1 MRSSA
6 FFLPLLLLAS
16 TLAAQTPA
24 SLPAVA
30 PAGRP
35 AIGLAL
41 EGGGALGLAH
51 IGVIEWMEE
60 HHIPVDRLAGTSMG
74 SLVGAS
80 YASGMS
86 PDEMRAVATGNAFQA
101 VFTLQS
107 PYTDLNFRR
116 RQDRREMPQSLSVG
130 LRHGVQLRNALLAGR
145 GVNNFLATMLA
156 DENSAQ
162 LDFDQLPIP
171 FRCVATDL
179 NSLAPVVFSHGP
191 LPSAVRA
198 SISIPG
204 VFPPVEG
211 EDGHMLVDGGIV
223 DNLPADV
230 VRRDLHADV
239 VIAIHIEDS
248 PLASGDTS
256 SIVGVLNRAF
266 SAGIALN
273 VANSLHS
280 ADLVVDIPVGS
291 FTGTDYD
298 KGNQLIRA
306 GYLAAEA
313 RRADLLRYALDG
325 QSWAAYTASRASR
338 RRPHPGL
345 LQIVRVEGGDTSA
358 QASVRADLRPL
369 AGKPIQ
375 PAPTSNALKPIM
387 SAGGYEASYQSFHDE
402 QAAPKTVDSLS
413 YTSQTA
419 SNTENALSN
428 NRLSAPDNGLL
439 VHLHPSPLG
448 PPFLLIGPEL
458 MATTSNPIRSLLNFR
473 VVDQNLGG
481 FGSEL
486 RGTARVGTSSS
497 FSLEYY
503 KLLSPK
509 GYFLQPLGAA
519 SREPVYIWQNQKR
532 QAEHT
537 LQKLSS
543 GIEAGRTL
551 SNSAQISA
559 LWSAQNTRWS
569 LVDGSGGGPFLHGS
583 SQTGQLRFTVD
594 HTQSGAVSPSGWRA
608 SAAAGAL
615 YHAQQSPNA
624 PLAQIS
630 FGRSLSMGEKNIL
643 GMSAD
648 VDSYFRTHVAEPYRF
663 TLGGPMRLS
672 ASSIDEFRATDDYL
686 ARAGYMRRLAALPT
700 GLGQGLYGTVG
711 YEAGEFWSP
720 EQRAT
725 LRQDGLVGLV
735 GNTPLGLITLG
746 VSVGDAGHRK
756 VFLTLGRWF

>member
-6 FFLPLLLLAS
+6 LFLSIFLLVRL
-16 TLAAQTPA
+16 LAAQSAAP
-24 SLPAVA
+24 LPAVA

-51 IGVIEWMEE
+51 IGVIQWMEE

-86 PDEMRAVATGNAFQA
+86 PDEMRAVATGNAFQS

-116 RQDRREMPQSLSVG
+116 RQDRRELPQALSVG

-156 DENSAQ
+156 DENAAQ
-162 LDFDQLPIP
+162 LDFNQLPIP
-171 FRCVATDL
+171 FRAVATDL
-179 NSLAPVVFSHGP
+179 NSLTPVVFSHGP
-191 LPSAVRA
+191 LPAAVRA

-211 EDGHMLVDGGIV
+211 ADGHMLVDGGIV

-230 VRRDLHADV
+230 VRRDLRADV
-239 VIAIHIEDS
+239 VLAIHIADS
-248 PLASGDTS
+248 PLTPGDTS

-273 VANSLHS
+273 VANSLRT
-280 ADLVVDIPVGS
+280 ADLVIEIPVDG

-298 KGNQLIRA
+298 KGVQLVRA

-313 RRADLLRYALDG
+313 QRSALLKYALDDRA
-325 QSWAAYTASRASR
+325 WAIYTADRASR

-345 LQIVRVEGGDTSA
+345 LQAVRVEGGDASA
-358 QASVRADLRPL
+358 QASVRKDLAPL
-369 AGKPIQ
+369 TGKPIQ
-375 PAPTSNALKPIM
+375 PEATSRALKPIM
-387 SAGGYEASYQSFHDE
+387 SAGGYEASYQSFRADPATPKAEDSASYRSKTPSDE
-402 QAAPKTVDSLS
+402 GKTP
-413 YTSQTA
+413 
-419 SNTENALSN
+419 SN
-428 NRLSAPDNGLL
+428 NRTAAPDNGLL
-439 VHLHPSPLG
+439 VRLHPSPLG

-458 MATTSNPIRSLLNFR
+458 MATTSNPIRSLINLR

-486 RGTARVGTSSS
+486 RGTARVGTSSH

-503 KLLSPK
+503 RLLSPK
-509 GYFLQPLGAA
+509 GYFVQPLGAA

-532 QAEHT
+532 MAEHT
-537 LQKLSS
+537 LQNISS
-543 GIEAGRTL
+543 GIEVGRTL
-551 SNSAQISA
+551 SNSAQIA
-559 LWSAQNTRWS
+559 ARWSAQNTHWS
-569 LVDGSGGGPFLHGS
+569 LVDGVGGGPFLHGS
-583 SQTGQLRFTVD
+583 SQSGQLRLAID
-594 HTQSGAVSPSGWRA
+594 RAQSGAVSPSGWRVN
-608 SAAAGAL
+608 AAVGAL
-615 YHAQQSPNA
+615 YHAQQSANA
-624 PLAQIS
+624 PLAQLS
-630 FGRSLSMGEKNIL
+630 FARSQTFREKNL
-643 GMSAD
+643 FGLSGE
-648 VDSYFRTHVAEPYRF
+648 VSSYFRTPVAEPYRF

-672 ASSIDEFRATDDYL
+672 AASIDEYRATDEYL

-700 GLGQGLYGTVG
+700 GLGQGLYGSFT
-711 YEAGEFWSP
+711 YEAGEYWTP
-720 EQRAT
+720 EQRAA